1 MTEPISTPNTT
12 RAAAQEAARDAALD
26 AEVRDRFTAHEPAAL
41 DPVFREALRTHLRQM
56 VTASAT
62 ASGETTAKSEAVSRP
77 ARRRHW
83 PRRRTLT
90 LAAVLAAGLGG
101 GGAALASGVLP
112 LPGADDVVL
121 RTPAQTVVHTG
132 TATVDLGERPAG
144 VTSVELTL
152 TCLSA
157 GTFTFDDG
165 ASLSCAPGDVTAQAA
180 SVPTPGLAA
189 QHSGSAGYT
198 LALKAGQS
206 TTTITATAGTR
217 WSLTTAYST
226 RTPTEWALN
235 AHGQTYG
242 VTKDDGSQPDLIA
255 VVATTSTGQQGY
267 VRASDLNPPLNFT
280 SPQEAAQWSAAQ
292 PPVRT
297 LPVYASDGTTVIG
310 SFQAG

>member
-1 MTEPISTPNTT
+1 MTEPISTPDTT
-12 RAAAQEAARDAALD
+12 RTAALNAALD
-26 AEVRDRFTAHEPAAL
+26 AEVRDRFTAHDPAAL
-41 DPVFREALRTHLRQM
+41 NPVFREALRTHLRQM
-56 VTASAT
+56 VTASGEAT
-62 ASGETTAKSEAVSRP
+62 AQTTAKNEAVYRP
-77 ARRRHW
+77 TRRRRW

-112 LPGADDVVL
+112 MPGADDVVL

-165 ASLSCAPGDVTAQAA
+165 ASLSCAPSDVTAQAA
-180 SVPTPGLAA
+180 SVPTPGLPA

-198 LALKAGQS
+198 LTLKADQT

-242 VTKDDGSQPDLIA
+242 VTMDDGSQPDLIA
-255 VVATTSTGQQGY
+255 VVAATSTGQQGY

-292 PPVRT
+292 PPVQT

-310 SFQAG
+310 SFQTG